1 MLFLRELLDQNNLIL
16 EIKKN
21 VLVYLS
27 PFVKFAK
34 EENLMI
40 NFTFL
45 PFLTLKEL
53 MIQFKYIIY
62 SQILIILVFVV
73 NILSS
78 LQIYT
83 IFWNLVQ
90 KLMVNLQ
97 NNFQYIVFFFF
108 FFLQGCTLITIFFNI
123 FINNILDK
131 CKRYGV
137 ITERKGVMVAY
148 LLIILFCWPVLNLL
162 LKTF

>member
-1 MLFLRELLDQNNLIL
+1 MLFLRELLDQTNLIL

-83 IFWNLVQ
+83 IF
-90 KLMVNLQ
+90 
-97 NNFQYIVFFFF
+97 
-108 FFLQGCTLITIFFNI
+108 
-123 FINNILDK
+123 
-131 CKRYGV
+131 
-137 ITERKGVMVAY
+137 
-148 LLIILFCWPVLNLL
+148 
-162 LKTF
+162 